1 MTVLRILVI
10 KNPIIL
16 SVSLIFNI
24 AFAQQTEIDGKLKVK
39 GEVDVSGNRIT
50 NIGDAITAGDAINT
64 QNLQD
69 ALWDE
74 GPYETKTYL
83 VDCAQGNRY
92 NGLTYD
98 GYEFGCM
105 YKNYGDKNFTDNWD
119 AALDALSQANWK
131 IYHVVVINTNSDNWR
146 TLWVMRK
153 KIE

>member
-10 KNPIIL
+10 RNPIIL

-50 NIGDAITAGDAINT
+50 NIGGAITAGDAINA

-74 GPYETKTYL
+74 GPFQTTLYNVYCSGLWGSSRFACKYKKIGDSDWSENWETELNTL
-83 VDCAQGNRY
+83 SLN
-92 NGLTYD
+92 NWII
-98 GYEFGCM
+98 
-105 YKNYGDKNFTDNWD
+105 YK
-119 AALDALSQANWK
+119 
-131 IYHVVVINTNSDNWR
+131 VINFGPGDQNESR
-146 TLWVMRK
+146 AIFVMKK
-153 KIE
+153 KIEE

>member
-1 MTVLRILVI
+1 M
-10 KNPIIL
+10 
-16 SVSLIFNI
+16 IFNI

-74 GPYETKTYL
+74 GPYETKLY
-83 VDCAQGNRY
+83 VVYCDE
-92 NGLTYD
+92 NGMRFGGQEFICKYKKHGASDWSTNWEDELNTLT
-98 GYEFGCM
+98 
-105 YKNYGDKNFTDNWD
+105 
-119 AALDALSQANWK
+119 QANWG
-131 IYHVVVINTNSDNWR
+131 IVMIVR
-146 TLWVMRK
+146 TQYAENLWVMRK